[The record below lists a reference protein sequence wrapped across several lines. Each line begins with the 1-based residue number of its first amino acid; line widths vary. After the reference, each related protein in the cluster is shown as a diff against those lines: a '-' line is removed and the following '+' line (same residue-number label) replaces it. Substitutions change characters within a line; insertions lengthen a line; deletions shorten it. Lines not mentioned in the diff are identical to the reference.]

1 MAGQLGLDPPTMKL
15 CPGGATAELEL
26 ALQNSEAVANAF
38 SSSIYSSAI
47 HFLVYCSAQLTSD
60 EKVEVEQT
68 LQAVFKMQTEPDV
81 REAIEALNQRILCAN
96 FAIGWGPPSSTMPL
110 DLASVLAE
118 WRTRRAADKSTPST
132 FGAE

>member
-68 LQAVFKMQTEPDV
+68 LQNSYITRLDCSKTGSYPTVLYIFAPDLPKGYASCHFK
-81 REAIEALNQRILCAN
+81 ILA
-96 FAIGWGPPSSTMPL
+96 
-110 DLASVLAE
+110 
-118 WRTRRAADKSTPST
+118 RK
-132 FGAE
+132 